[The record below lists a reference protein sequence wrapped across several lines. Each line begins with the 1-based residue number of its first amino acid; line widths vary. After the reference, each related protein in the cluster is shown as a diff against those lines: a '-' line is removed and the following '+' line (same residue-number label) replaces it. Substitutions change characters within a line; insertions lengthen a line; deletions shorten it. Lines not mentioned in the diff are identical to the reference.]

1 MFVDLLCRWH
11 TQFYTNIGLKV
22 KSWVLNSQTMKPM
35 IENFKP
41 MLENYKPMLE
51 IFKHRLAVQT

>member
-35 IENFKP
+35 IENFTP
-41 MLENYKPMLE
+41 MLENYINPW
-51 IFKHRLAVQT
+51 